1 MNWWFRWLKQGQFPP
16 FVEPVRQEL
25 AINGLAFAD
34 KENWEMVLTMRLG
47 MGKWFNSVSSAYFS
61 GDKDKRVVFQERTL
75 ISEKKKFPIPLIP
88 SEEIN
93 FF

>member
-16 FVEPVRQEL
+16 FVEPVRREL

-88 SEEIN
+88 AEEIN